1 MGRGALALAGVDW
14 GWSELFRFKNNGS
27 RAACKTKS
35 VLSFNYT
42 RHKSLKEGG
51 SEGEK
56 SDRMKRGLLEWPIG
70 NCIGT
75 LWYICMFV
83 VSSRLKFGE
92 QSKEQRNK

>member
-1 MGRGALALAGVDW
+1 MGRGVLALAGVDW

-51 SEGEK
+51 EVKGEIRQNETGVAGVANRK
-56 SDRMKRGLLEWPIG
+56 LYRYTMVYMYVCGIFETEIWR
-70 NCIGT
+70 T
-75 LWYICMFV
+75 V
-83 VSSRLKFGE
+83 
-92 QSKEQRNK
+92 